1 MKAQNHNELR
11 GWARLSKYRL
21 LALAAI
27 GVFAASAANA
37 SDITWTLDHVTFD
50 DGATASG
57 TFIFNA
63 STDTY
68 VSWDITTTA
77 TVNGNFCGCNL
88 HTEVYTTNSETQ
100 ANTSYYLNPHGLEVD
115 MSAGFDRLGLNFASP
130 LTNAGGMIAV
140 TGSEV
145 QNDGFQSRAISGGF
159 VTATPV
165 PLPGGG
171 LMFLGGIGVLGALGW
186 RRRQPTA

>member
-11 GWARLSKYRL
+11 GWARLSKYRR

-37 SDITWTLDHVTFD
+37 SDITWTLDHATFD

-77 TVNGNFCGCNL
+77 TVNGNFAAAIC
-88 HTEVYTTNSETQ
+88 TREVNTTNS
-100 ANTSYYLNPHGLEVD
+100 
-115 MSAGFDRLGLNFASP
+115 DRRP
-130 LTNAGGMIAV
+130 IPV
-140 TGSEV
+140 T
-145 QNDGFQSRAISGGF
+145 
-159 VTATPV
+159 T
-165 PLPGGG
+165 
-171 LMFLGGIGVLGALGW
+171 
-186 RRRQPTA
+186 